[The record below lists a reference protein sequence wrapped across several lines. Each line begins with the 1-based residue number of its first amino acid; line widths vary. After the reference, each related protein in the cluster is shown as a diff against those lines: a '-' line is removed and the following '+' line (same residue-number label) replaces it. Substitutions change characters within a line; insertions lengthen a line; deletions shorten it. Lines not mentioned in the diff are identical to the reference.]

1 MSRNKR
7 QIMYTVLG
15 AAAGVVSI
23 GGSLYY
29 SLKSWTAARAKGQE
43 DGRHEVLGQLAKF
56 GPNRVRAMCLEAGI
70 RFIEP
75 ANDEFVAERRLEDG
89 LTAEIRAALEAELR
103 ESMKVE
109 VEGEVRAFLREE
121 MERDAVVM
129 RQLRDEARDSIY
141 RDLRKS
147 TAVKDEVRTEI
158 KREIRAELR
167 RSGRDVSL
175 IAEAMTDLR
184 AETREA
190 LRSEMRGEV
199 QKQLR
204 KELEPKVKE
213 SLKNEAAEGQ
223 VQTYADETGNSWTSY
238 TQTVPASTKRR

>member
-1 MSRNKR
+1 
-7 QIMYTVLG
+7 MYTVLG

-29 SLKSWTAARAKGQE
+29 SLKSWTAARVKGQE
-43 DGRHEVLGQLAKF
+43 EGRHEVLGQLAKF

-89 LTAEIRAALEAELR
+89 LTADIRATLEAELR
-103 ESMKVE
+103 KSMKEE

-121 MERDAVVM
+121 MEGDAVLM
-129 RQLRDEARDSIY
+129 SRLSNEARELIC

-147 TAVKDEVRTEI
+147 TAVKDEVKMEI
-158 KREIRAELR
+158 KQEIRAELR
-167 RSGRDVSL
+167 RSGRDVAS
-175 IAEAMTDLR
+175 IAEAMTELR

-190 LRSEMRGEV
+190 LRNEMRPEV

-213 SLKNEAAEGQ
+213 SLKNEAGDGQ
-223 VQTYADETGNSWTSY
+223 VGTYADETGNSWTSY